1 MALPV
6 PFHGLIDQKFEYA
19 RNLNFGPKGAHVPNF
34 ERAPDLKT
42 GPRFRKSSKFGA
54 KVQNFKCNRNLKF
67 GLKIQNCSKFGAKLP
82 NLKCSQHF
90 NSSPNFKTAL
100 NLEPKCQIQNALKI

>member
-6 PFHGLIDQKFEYA
+6 PFHGLIDKKFEYA

-54 KVQNFKCNRNLKF
+54 KVQNLSVLEIWSLVSKS
-67 GLKIQNCSKFGAKLP
+67 KIAP
-82 NLKCSQHF
+82 
-90 NSSPNFKTAL
+90 
-100 NLEPKCQIQNALKI
+100 NLEPNCQNKMFSTFQF